1 MGAAGWASAVPHSLT
16 WGTCTKHG
24 ALEGLQ
30 AHRWLCTGREHYF
43 APLSA
48 GQKMTGVECVEG
60 MASGLYEE
68 LFAALVS
75 MINRYMGSTASCRA
89 Q

>member
-1 MGAAGWASAVPHSLT
+1 MGHWRGCGHTGGCAQAG
-16 WGTCTKHG
+16 
-24 ALEGLQ
+24 
-30 AHRWLCTGREHYF
+30 TGSSDF

-75 MINRYMGSTASCRA
+75 MINRYEVSTVSCRA
-89 Q
+89 W

>member
-1 MGAAGWASAVPHSLT
+1 MQAGAGSSD
-16 WGTCTKHG
+16 
-24 ALEGLQ
+24 
-30 AHRWLCTGREHYF
+30 F

-75 MINRYMGSTASCRA
+75 MINRYEVSTVSCRA
-89 Q
+89 W